1 MKNTELSN
9 KKASLAEE
17 TMKLCK
23 ILYCQKDLPMSETC
37 MCWGWECGEGWY
49 NALRKASCR
58 LEALNMLCYDKYKVR
73 IQADQVK
80 EKFGTLR
87 FYYSVLCDSEERT
100 DAQEVMIEYL
110 EAEAD
115 KIIREAEDECYNT
128 CEECGS
134 QIGTDWSP
142 RCETS
147 GWIRY
152 ICSRCAETIDKCGYV
167 RTYFKNGAKYQGK
180 TLLQTKEEVDAE
192 HRAIE
197 AKYEAEHDV
206 VHEDDDD
213 EEAVAKKFTEDIM
226 KELHNNENA

>member
-1 MKNTELSN
+1 METF
-9 KKASLAEE
+9 KAPFKGRSLLNWIDWTPEE
-17 TMKLCK
+17 IETLVDN
-23 ILYCQKDLPMSETC
+23 IPMVKESMVYATPEDDGDVTISV
-37 MCWGWECGEGWY
+37 
-49 NALRKASCR
+49 KVV
-58 LEALNMLCYDKYKVR
+58 YDEDY
-73 IQADQVK
+73 IK